1 MKGRIAAWKGVLG
14 ARKEGD
20 PKGGE
25 SYSKYA
31 GNPESHFRPQAN
43 LAGKAGNIKSRKS
56 HFQFE
61 AKCSCYFICLSLQC
75 DIGYPQKEYFHGNI
89 FLTQWASPQ
98 ACNRKT
104 PAKCINPLP
113 QAVPITS
120 RTLITSS
127 WASSPVRSQRNYYH
141 FPNTGDNE
149 PAWLFLE
156 CRSGSLADRFSPDW
170 INAGGP
176 EGRGGGRFTVPRKH
190 PSLFKQWLCTPT
202 LAPNLCDISP
212 L

>member
-1 MKGRIAAWKGVLG
+1 MEGRTAAWKRVLG

-20 PKGGE
+20 PKGEE

-31 GNPESHFRPQAN
+31 GNLEAHFRPQAN
-43 LAGKAGNIKSRKS
+43 LAGKASNIKSRKS

-75 DIGYPQKEYFHGNI
+75 DIRYPQKEYFHGNI

-104 PAKCINPLP
+104 PEKCINPLP

-120 RTLITSS
+120 RTLIK
-127 WASSPVRSQRNYYH
+127 SSPA
-141 FPNTGDNE
+141 PLG
-149 PAWLFLE
+149 L
-156 CRSGSLADRFSPDW
+156 
-170 INAGGP
+170 
-176 EGRGGGRFTVPRKH
+176 RGIIITFQT
-190 PSLFKQWLCTPT
+190 
-202 LAPNLCDISP
+202 
-212 L
+212 